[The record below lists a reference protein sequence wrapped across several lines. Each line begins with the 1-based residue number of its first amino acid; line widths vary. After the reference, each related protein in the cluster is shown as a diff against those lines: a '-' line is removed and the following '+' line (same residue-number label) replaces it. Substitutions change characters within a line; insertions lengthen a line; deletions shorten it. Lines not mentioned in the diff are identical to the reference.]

1 MEEGWGRE
9 WGKEHPGQQWGKSFL
24 PVAKYSAFP
33 PILSPCY
40 SGRGTPTTSPRRP
53 RESHLTGLLLHLCHS
68 LQGSGPDPEVVP
80 ALHGPPGDEAAL
92 HLEHLPVYRVCW
104 AARPGQGA
112 MGCGMG
118 PPPALL
124 SRPRTARPRC
134 LGGAADLDHSWVL
147 FLSLKPRLL
156 GFFCSSTISSATLWI
171 TSPPAVT
178 TRVSMNCHMAGPPV
192 SGSKTSGWGVGCTG
206 RGNVNLVTAREW
218 ARRLTSKWFS

>member
-9 WGKEHPGQQWGKSFL
+9 WGKSTPASSEANPSYWWQNIVLSL
-24 PVAKYSAFP
+24 PSCPHVTVGEAP
-33 PILSPCY
+33 PH
-40 SGRGTPTTSPRRP
+40 TSPRRP

-68 LQGSGPDPEVVP
+68 LQGSGPDPEMVP

-118 PPPALL
+118 PPPALP
-124 SRPRTARPRC
+124 SRPPTARPRC
-134 LGGAADLDHSWVL
+134 LEGAADLDHSWVL

-171 TSPPAVT
+171 TSPPTIT
-178 TRVSMNCHMAGPPV
+178 TRVSMNGHMAGPPV
-192 SGSKTSGWGVGCTG
+192 SGSKTSG
-206 RGNVNLVTAREW
+206 
-218 ARRLTSKWFS
+218 